1 MAIFGTGE
9 PVWVYDRGGVNEH
22 TITFSYAYEINFQPD
37 TVYIEHESE
46 IDLERDFIFRGS
58 HYTLDFKINLYKY
71 SNPLTTFND
80 IIAYKKLKGSLYLHN
95 GGKLLKK
102 SDNTDALF
110 ILKDVV
116 PFYLET
122 VQWRDGL
129 YITLE
134 SCSPVDLSK

>member
-9 PVWVYDRGGVNEH
+9 PVWVYDRGGVNEYS
-22 TITFSYAYEINFQPD
+22 IVFYNAYDINFQPN

-58 HYTLDFKINLYKY
+58 HYTLDFKINLYKRT
-71 SNPLTTFND
+71 NPLADFNY
-80 IIAYKKLKGSLYLHN
+80 IIAKKGLKGSVYLHN